1 MNTLIKTIEVIGIFA
16 FAISGIIEAR
26 KKGMDI
32 VGIYV
37 VGMVTAFGGG
47 SLRDLVLNRHPLF
60 WVEHYWYPVI
70 LLFLSALASAIV
82 RHVTEHTRSMI
93 VVQVLDALG
102 LGLFAASGASVAH
115 QAGSHPF
122 ISSLIGVM
130 TGVFGGVFRDIICN
144 EIPYVFQRTEL
155 YATCAFAGAWSYL
168 LVIGSRGG
176 ELTALMSCITITFVL
191 RILAIRYKIRLPL

>member
-47 SLRDLVLNRHPLF
+47 SLRDVVLNRHPLF

-82 RHVTEHTRSMI
+82 RHVTEHTRSMT

-115 QAGSHPF
+115 QAGTNPF

-168 LVIGSRGG
+168 LVIGAGG
-176 ELTALMSCITITFVL
+176 DELTAVMSCITITFVL
-191 RILAIRYKIRLPL
+191 RILAIRYKIRLPV

>member
-16 FAISGIIEAR
+16 FAVSGIIEAR
-26 KKGMDI
+26 KKGMDL

-60 WVEHYWYPVI
+60 WIEHYWYPVI
-70 LLFLSALASAIV
+70 LLFLSVLAGAIV
-82 RHVTEHTRSMI
+82 RHVTEHVRSMT

-102 LGLFAASGASVAH
+102 LGLFAASGASVAY

-130 TGVFGGVFRDIICN
+130 TGVFGGVLRDIICN

-155 YATCAFAGAWSYL
+155 YATCAFVGAWSYL
-168 LVIGSRGG
+168 LVVGAGG
-176 ELTALMSCITITFVL
+176 DELTAVMSCITITFAL
-191 RILAIRYKIRLPL
+191 RIMAIRYKIRLPI